1 MLAELSYSI
10 DNSAASSV
18 IYLHTVNMNIQR
30 IGVIGAG
37 LSGLVAAKTFIEEG
51 YEVTVFEKQKG
62 LGGVWEKSRSYPG
75 VTTQSPRDMY
85 AFSDYPMPTFYPES
99 PTGEQVRNY
108 LESYAQHFGITE
120 KIHFQAEVT
129 QVERK
134 TAKQPGWVV
143 SVSYKNNLQGKI
155 RLEKQEF
162 DFILICNGTC
172 NIPKVPS
179 FPGMAEF
186 IDSGGLVLHSTN
198 INDDSLIQGKRVVV
212 VGFAKSAADIATFA
226 VDKASKCTLVFRQ
239 ASWKIPR
246 YFLGFIN
253 IKYLM
258 LTRLGQVWFPYRKFR
273 GVEQVLHT
281 VGKPLVW
288 AFWRTLEILL
298 RLQLRLDACGMLP
311 DEPIEGFINCPLSI
325 ATKNFYKYVRQGK
338 IRAKKTTIERFVPGG
353 VELANGERLSTDV
366 MIFATG
372 FHQNIPFL
380 EEQYRQQIIDNQGTF
395 HLYRNLIHPDV
406 PEMGFVGYNSTF
418 SGTLSSE
425 IGSRW
430 LVESVKG
437 NLVLPLRSE
446 MLKDIEAEL
455 NWRQTKTPR
464 GLYSGTCFFPFSF
477 HYLDYLMRD
486 LGAKIR
492 QTGSIAEIV
501 KPLSPSAYKNLRQ
514 ELHAKRLISINDS
527 RIGEP
532 VESKNS

>member
-1 MLAELSYSI
+1 
-10 DNSAASSV
+10 
-18 IYLHTVNMNIQR
+18 MNIQR

-37 LSGLVAAKTFIEEG
+37 LSGLVAAKTFLEEG

-85 AFSDYPMPTFYPES
+85 AFSDYPMPAFYPEA

-108 LESYAQHFGITE
+108 LESYAQHFGIAE
-120 KIHFQAEVT
+120 KIRFQAEVT
-129 QVERK
+129 QVERN
-134 TAKQPGWVV
+134 TAKKSGWVV
-143 SVSYKNNLQGKI
+143 SVSYKNHPQGTTSQ
-155 RLEKQEF
+155 EKHEL
-162 DFILICNGTC
+162 DFILVCNGTC
-172 NIPKVPS
+172 NIPKVLA

-186 IDSGGLVLHSTN
+186 INSGGLVLHSTD

-226 VDKASKCTLVFRQ
+226 VDKASECTLVFRQ

-258 LTRLGQVWFPYRKFR
+258 LTRLGQVWFPYRRLR
-273 GVEQVLHT
+273 GVEKVLHT

-288 AFWRTLEILL
+288 AFWRTLEMLL

-353 VELANGERLSTDV
+353 VELANGEQLSADV
-366 MIFATG
+366 IIFATG

-380 EEQYRQQIIDNQGTF
+380 QDQYRQQIIDRQGIF

-430 LVESVKG
+430 LIEYVKG
-437 NLVLPLRSE
+437 NLELPSRSE
-446 MLKDIEAEL
+446 MLKDIDAEL
-455 NWRQTKTPR
+455 DWRLTKTPR

-486 LGAKIR
+486 MGAKLR
-492 QTGSIAEIV
+492 QTGSFAEMMM
-501 KPLSPSAYKNLRQ
+501 PLSPSAYKNLRQ
-514 ELHAKRLISINDS
+514 ELQAKKPLSANDS
-527 RIGEP
+527 WISNT
-532 VESKNS
+532 VEVGIADYR